1 MVVGNAYLDLYR
13 KFSKGIFHRPM
24 EETSV
29 EGVAFYH
36 HCWIVL

>member
-1 MVVGNAYLDLYR
+1 MVVGNAYLHLYI
-13 KFSKGIFHRPM
+13 KFSEGIFHKTM

-36 HCWIVL
+36 H

>member
-1 MVVGNAYLDLYR
+1 MVVGNAYLHLYR
-13 KFSKGIFHRPM
+13 KISKGKFHKTM

-36 HCWIVL
+36 H